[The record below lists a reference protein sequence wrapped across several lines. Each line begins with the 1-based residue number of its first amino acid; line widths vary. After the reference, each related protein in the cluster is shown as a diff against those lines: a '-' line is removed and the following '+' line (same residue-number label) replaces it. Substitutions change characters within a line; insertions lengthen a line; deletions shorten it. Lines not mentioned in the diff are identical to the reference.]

1 MVSGAEAVQ
10 AAVMGTFTK
19 VANLTQG
26 DRPVYKRVTA
36 APTAPPVIYLFYW
49 PSTSEWLIGS
59 NHTSTS
65 NISVQ
70 SAGIAALCPEQV
82 PEIGWEVYNGS
93 AWVSTYPIQFVRTG
107 DTPAA
112 APPFAA
118 WAQKLRKTTTRHC
131 TPVSRKLAG
140 FRALSRSIRYSGLLS
155 QYSRVDHRATEG
167 LSRCTRGAALA
178 VP

>member
-1 MVSGAEAVQ
+1 MCIRICVCGCRPPQGTAGAPGRCRCGPFSSHTRAHTHACSGAGECYGSLTVSGAEAVQ
-10 AAVMGTFTK
+10 AAAMGTFTK

-26 DRPVYKRVTA
+26 YRPVYKRVTA
-36 APTAPPVIYLFYW
+36 APTAPPVLYLFYW

-59 NHTSTS
+59 NYTSTS

-93 AWVSTYPIQFVRTG
+93 AWVSMYPIQFVRTG

-112 APPFAA
+112 APLFAA
-118 WAQKLRKTTTRHC
+118 
-131 TPVSRKLAG
+131 
-140 FRALSRSIRYSGLLS
+140 
-155 QYSRVDHRATEG
+155 
-167 LSRCTRGAALA
+167 
-178 VP
+178 

>member
-59 NHTSTS
+59 DYTSTS

-70 SAGIAALCPEQV
+70 STGIAALCPEQV

-93 AWVSTYPIQFVRTG
+93 AWVSTYPMQFVRTG

-112 APPFAA
+112 APPYAA
-118 WAQKLRKTTTRHC
+118 
-131 TPVSRKLAG
+131 
-140 FRALSRSIRYSGLLS
+140 
-155 QYSRVDHRATEG
+155 
-167 LSRCTRGAALA
+167 
-178 VP
+178 